1 MMAALLAVT
10 GSVFADDRLYIGDFE
25 IQPGETKTVDVLLD
39 NPGAEYRDLQF
50 DLYLPGGITVAQ
62 DEDGEYLVETGSR
75 CTRRHTA
82 AMNYRDGHY
91 ICVLNSTAKNPL
103 TGNSGDNIGRAHV

>member
-50 DLYLPGGITVAQ
+50 DL
-62 DEDGEYLVETGSR
+62 
-75 CTRRHTA
+75 
-82 AMNYRDGHY
+82 
-91 ICVLNSTAKNPL
+91 
-103 TGNSGDNIGRAHV
+103 